1 MFRKDLMINLIIQFI
16 FTAVAGWADTAGFLI
31 VAHVFVSFM
40 SGNSTQLMVAL
51 VQNNLIITLT
61 MIVVITGFVFG
72 VIIGEIVR
80 HKVKRRFTFIV
91 LLLESIALWLVILF
105 VFFNDSK
112 FFFLPIFS
120 FAMGLHNTS
129 LYKENSLL
137 VKTYI
142 SGTLV
147 SLGQAIA
154 KACVSRENLKL
165 VLNPLIVFIGFVIGA
180 ITGALISNYIS
191 HLISLIVLASMVSF
205 MMLCSIFIR
214 SK

>member
-1 MFRKDLMINLIIQFI
+1 MFRNKVVTSLLVQFI

-31 VAHVFVSFM
+31 VTHVFVSFM

-51 VQNNLIITLT
+51 IQNNLMITLT
-61 MIVVITGFVFG
+61 MTVVIVGFVFG

-80 HKVKRRFTFIV
+80 HKVKKRFTFII
-91 LLLESIALWLVILF
+91 LFLESLALWLVVIC
-105 VFFNDSK
+105 VFLDDSK
-112 FFFLPIFS
+112 FLFLPVFS
-120 FAMGLHNTS
+120 FAMGMHNTS

-147 SLGQAIA
+147 NLGQVIG
-154 KACVSRENLKL
+154 KICVSRENLRL
-165 VLNPLIVFIGFVIGA
+165 IVNPLIVFIGFVIGA
-180 ITGALISNYIS
+180 ITGAMISNYIS
-191 HLISLIVLASMVSF
+191 HLISLMMLASVVSLIMLYSLF
-205 MMLCSIFIR
+205 MG